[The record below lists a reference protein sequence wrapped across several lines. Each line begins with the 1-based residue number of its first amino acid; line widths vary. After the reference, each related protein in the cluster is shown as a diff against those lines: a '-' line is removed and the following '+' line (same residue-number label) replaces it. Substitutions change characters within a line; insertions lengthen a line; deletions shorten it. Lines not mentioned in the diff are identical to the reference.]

1 MTPGRVLAQ
10 LQAVKAGITA
20 ALSGEE
26 QLAQARAADML
37 VVRRANTQRE
47 EAATA
52 TTAAQLADL
61 ATGFRQDMEGAQA
74 ALDARSAWI
83 HRAYQN
89 SRSALARHL
98 QDLKDRRIGQVQGGI
113 LRNRKSRKDELAQA
127 AEGHCAFQD
136 LLVADRNLRH
146 QLRDSALRGLRS
158 FRLWLQPQFYGRSAV
173 LDAATTRLDAE
184 ALHAAAQE
192 HLDALRMAV
201 GAVRDQPI
209 NKFFRFVPLTG
220 QALLAAGII
229 GWPAWRA
236 GAGLGSVLTPLLI
249 AEGVLVTL
257 WLVALVLAIPGARRA
272 ANELTMAR
280 ALAIAAE
287 KASAAR
293 IATLGAEIDDEAKQ
307 QGHDLSETF
316 RESGTDWLTHMRAGQ
331 KNLETKVANLPAK
344 LESLNQRKLAKFQH
358 AYAQATQLV
367 EAEAETLAHA
377 RKLAFAGATAAI
389 DAESTT
395 TLQTLAI
402 PWQHDVL
409 DPCQQLSSLEDT
421 SRHLFPPWS
430 ADTCATWVPPAA
442 APAAVRIG
450 SLQVDLA
457 NIAGRAPSYPQLALP
472 GQPVLA
478 APFTLG
484 FPDHGSLLIESSG
497 DAGAAA
503 TTVLNGV
510 ALRLLASLPPGRA
523 SFVFIDP
530 VGLGRDFAGLMHLAE
545 YEETLIANRIWTQ
558 STQIEERLAELNEH
572 IEKVIQMYLRNEFA
586 TIAEYNQHAGTI
598 AEKYRFLVI
607 AGFPAAFSETAA
619 KRLLAIAS
627 SGARCGVHLLIHRDL
642 RQPAPDPALDGELRR
657 ACMRMALDAKSA
669 KLLDWPAG
677 ANTVVFDPPPTAE
690 DATTL
695 IHRIGRASI
704 DSNRVEVPFAHIAP
718 AAGAYWQLDTT
729 AELRVPIGR
738 TGAKKLQMLAIGK
751 GTRQH
756 MLVAGKTGSGKSTL
770 FHVIITNLALWCSP
784 EQVEFYLVDFKKGV
798 EFKCYA
804 TRQLPHARVVA
815 IESDR
820 EFALSVL
827 QRVDAELKRR
837 GELFR
842 RAGAQDLSGYK
853 QTKDALPMPRTLL
866 LIDEFQEFFTEDDGV
881 GQEASLLL
889 DRIVRQGR
897 AFGLHVILGSQT
909 LGGAYTLAR
918 ATLGQMVIR
927 VALQCNEADAH
938 LIMDDD
944 NPAPRLLTRPGE
956 GIYNDQSG
964 ALAANSPFQIVWL
977 PEHERDA
984 MLDQVNALAASSGKP
999 VPTPI
1004 VFEGNAPAEVRD
1016 NPELTAAIRNR
1027 PAARPATA
1035 RAWLGAPNS
1044 IKGPTAAMFQRQS
1057 GSHLL
1062 ITGQSTERTTTL
1074 AGMALLSLAAQYP
1087 PAAAEFV
1094 ILDPHDPAAGES
1106 LFQRLAAILPHRIRI
1121 GGPADTPALL
1131 SELAATLDG
1140 RAATAGR
1147 NTPEVFLIVHDL
1159 QRFKALRPDDDFRF
1173 TLDDDSAAGPN
1184 PAQAFASLLGEG
1196 GPAGM
1201 HVIVAIDTWNN
1212 VSRWIPRKLLGEF
1225 EMRVLFQMS
1234 INDSSNLIDSPA
1246 ASTLGMHRAL
1256 FHNEHYG
1263 TLETFRPYAMPD
1275 PAWLEE
1281 VAGAFA

>member
-1 MTPGRVLAQ
+1 MPTANDSMTPGRVLAQ

-26 QLAQARAADML
+26 QLAQARAAAML
-37 VVRRANTQRE
+37 GVRRANTQRE
-47 EAATA
+47 EAETA
-52 TTAAQLADL
+52 STAAQLAGLD
-61 ATGFRQDMEGAQA
+61 TGYRQAMERMQA
-74 ALDARSAWI
+74 ALDARNTWI
-83 HRAYQN
+83 QSAYQN

-127 AEGHCAFQD
+127 AEGHRAFQD
-136 LLVADRNLRH
+136 LLVADRDRRH

-158 FRLWLQPQFYGRSAV
+158 FRLWLQPRFYGRSAV
-173 LDAATTRLDAE
+173 LDEATTRLDAE
-184 ALHAAAQE
+184 VLHAAALE
-192 HLDALRMAV
+192 HIDALRMAV
-201 GAVRDQPI
+201 DAVRDQPI
-209 NKFFRFVPLTG
+209 NKFFRFVPLTVL
-220 QALLAAGII
+220 ALLAAGII

-249 AEGVLVTL
+249 AEGVLAAL

-272 ANELTMAR
+272 ACELATSR

-293 IATLGAEIDDEAKQ
+293 IAALAAEIEDEATQ

-316 RESGTDWLTHMRAGQ
+316 RVSGSDWLTHMRAGQ
-331 KNLETKVANLPAK
+331 KNLETKVARLPAK
-344 LESLNQRKLAKFQH
+344 LETLHQRKLAKLH
-358 AYAQATQLV
+358 RAYAQASQLI

-377 RKLAFAGATAAI
+377 RKLAFAESAAAL

-395 TLQTLAI
+395 TLQALAI

-409 DPCQQLSSLEDT
+409 DPCQQFILLEDA
-421 SRHLFPPWS
+421 SHNLFPAWS
-430 ADTCATWVPPAA
+430 ADTCATWTPPAA

-450 SLQVDLA
+450 SLQVDLTKLA
-457 NIAGRAPSYPQLALP
+457 ARVPAHPQLALP
-472 GQPVLA
+472 GQSVLA

-484 FPDHGSLLIESSG
+484 FPDHGSLLIESCG

-545 YEETLIANRIWTQ
+545 YEETLIAHRIWTQ

-657 ACMRMALDAKSA
+657 ACMRIALDAKSA
-669 KLLDWPAG
+669 KLSDWPAG
-677 ANTVVFDPPPTAE
+677 ANTVVFDPPPTDE

-704 DSNRVEVPFAHIAP
+704 DSNRVEVPFSHIAP
-718 AAGAYWQLDTT
+718 AADAYWQLDTT

-804 TRQLPHARVVA
+804 TRLLPHARVVA

-853 QTKDALPMPRTLL
+853 QSKDALPMPRTLL
-866 LIDEFQEFFTEDDGV
+866 LIDEFQ
-881 GQEASLLL
+881 
-889 DRIVRQGR
+889 
-897 AFGLHVILGSQT
+897 
-909 LGGAYTLAR
+909 
-918 ATLGQMVIR
+918 
-927 VALQCNEADAH
+927 
-938 LIMDDD
+938 
-944 NPAPRLLTRPGE
+944 
-956 GIYNDQSG
+956 
-964 ALAANSPFQIVWL
+964 
-977 PEHERDA
+977 
-984 MLDQVNALAASSGKP
+984 
-999 VPTPI
+999 
-1004 VFEGNAPAEVRD
+1004 VF
-1016 NPELTAAIRNR
+1016 
-1027 PAARPATA
+1027 
-1035 RAWLGAPNS
+1035 
-1044 IKGPTAAMFQRQS
+1044 
-1057 GSHLL
+1057 
-1062 ITGQSTERTTTL
+1062 
-1074 AGMALLSLAAQYP
+1074 
-1087 PAAAEFV
+1087 
-1094 ILDPHDPAAGES
+1094 
-1106 LFQRLAAILPHRIRI
+1106 
-1121 GGPADTPALL
+1121 
-1131 SELAATLDG
+1131 
-1140 RAATAGR
+1140 
-1147 NTPEVFLIVHDL
+1147 
-1159 QRFKALRPDDDFRF
+1159 
-1173 TLDDDSAAGPN
+1173 
-1184 PAQAFASLLGEG
+1184 
-1196 GPAGM
+1196 
-1201 HVIVAIDTWNN
+1201 
-1212 VSRWIPRKLLGEF
+1212 
-1225 EMRVLFQMS
+1225 
-1234 INDSSNLIDSPA
+1234 
-1246 ASTLGMHRAL
+1246 
-1256 FHNEHYG
+1256 
-1263 TLETFRPYAMPD
+1263 
-1275 PAWLEE
+1275 
-1281 VAGAFA
+1281 